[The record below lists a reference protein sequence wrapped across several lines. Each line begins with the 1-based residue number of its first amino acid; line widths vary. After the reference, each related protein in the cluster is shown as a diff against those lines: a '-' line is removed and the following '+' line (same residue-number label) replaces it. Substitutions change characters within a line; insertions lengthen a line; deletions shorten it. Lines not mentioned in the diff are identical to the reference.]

1 MQTAIPY
8 MQIRGG
14 SSKGVY
20 FLASDLPKEE
30 ALRNK
35 VLLAVMGGGDARQI
49 DGLGGAHP
57 LTSKI
62 GVISPSTRKGI
73 DVDYL
78 FVQAVVGE
86 DRVDITPNCGNILA
100 GVGAFAIESGLVEA
114 RDGETRI
121 QVFMVNSGNRCEL
134 QFATPGGNVEYQGQA
149 KIDGVPGTASPVICN
164 YMDLAGSACGSLLPT
179 GNVID
184 IINSTEVTCIDN
196 GMPVAVLR
204 AEDFNLTGYESADE
218 LNANEN
224 LKQKLEDIRLE
235 LGPLMNLGN
244 VKDKVVPKMSLVAR
258 PKDGGHICTR
268 TFIPHVCHTA
278 VGVLGAVSVA
288 TVCILPGSVTQG
300 IAQVPE
306 GNPKNISVEHPTGE
320 FSVKLEIGGTE
331 QTPEVVKAGLLRT
344 ARLISKGETYIPAS
358 IWKGNTK

>member
-1 MQTAIPY
+1 M
-8 MQIRGG
+8 
-14 SSKGVY
+14 
-20 FLASDLPKEE
+20 
-30 ALRNK
+30 
-35 VLLAVMGGGDARQI
+35 
-49 DGLGGAHP
+49 
-57 LTSKI
+57 
-62 GVISPSTRKGI
+62 
-73 DVDYL
+73 
-78 FVQAVVGE
+78 
-86 DRVDITPNCGNILA
+86 
-100 GVGAFAIESGLVEA
+100 
-114 RDGETRI
+114 
-121 QVFMVNSGNRCEL
+121 
-134 QFATPGGNVEYQGQA
+134 EYQGQA

-204 AEDFNLTGYESADE
+204 AEDFNLSGYESADE

-288 TVCILPGSVTQG
+288 TACILPGSVTQR